1 MKWKD
6 YVWPVVGLAA
16 VAFSGWMLYNELR
29 GISAS
34 DVLDGFAAIP
44 PQHWM
49 MAAFGALM
57 AYAALAGYDH
67 IALTHIGK
75 PLPWWYVTLCSFTT
89 YALSHNIGGS
99 VVSGAVIRYRA
110 YGSRGLTGH
119 EVGVLVALCW
129 LTFVLSTI
137 LVAGLVFVVQPELAE
152 RFVDLEAVPVT
163 LSATTGVVLLAVV
176 ALYVAGSLFGFRPLR
191 IGSFRL
197 DYPRPPIVLRQLTI
211 GPIELI
217 GAASIVY
224 FALPDAGNPGFV
236 TVLGVFLIAFSVA
249 SATHAPGGIGVFELV
264 ALAGLPDMDKASVLA
279 ALLVFR
285 LFYLIIPLILG
296 IVVVVLF
303 ERSQFAGRRAAPP
316 QVPPRVP
323 PRVAPTDDD

>member
-16 VAFSGWMLYNELR
+16 VIFSGWMLYNELR

-44 PQHWM
+44 AAHWL
-49 MAAFGALM
+49 MAACGALV

-119 EVGVLVALCW
+119 EVGVLVGLCW

-137 LVAGLVFVVQPELAE
+137 LVAGIVFVLEPDLAE
-152 RFVDLEAVPVT
+152 RFVDLDAVPVT
-163 LSATTGVVLLAVV
+163 LSATTGVFLIAIV
-176 ALYVAGSLFGFRPLR
+176 ALYVAGSLLSFRPLR
-191 IGSFRL
+191 LGSFRL
-197 DYPRPPIVLRQLTI
+197 EYPRPPIVLRQLTV
-211 GPIELI
+211 GPIELL
-217 GAASIVY
+217 GAASIIY
-224 FALPDAGNPGFV
+224 FALPEAGNPGYL

-264 ALAGLPDMDKASVLA
+264 ALAGLPDMDKASVLV

-296 IVVVVLF
+296 IVVVILF
-303 ERSQFAGRRAAPP
+303 EKSQFASRRAAPQLEQP
-316 QVPPRVP
+316 QSLPRVP
-323 PRVAPTDDD
+323 PIDEE